1 MLSLDDLL
9 DIEAALNRSK
19 PPRMIGGYKQAM
31 LVVDEHLRCLE
42 LLRAEIK
49 ERFEN
54 GERSEYED

>member
-19 PPRMIGGYKQAM
+19 PPRMFGGYKKAM
-31 LVVDEHLRCLE
+31 QVVDEHLRCLE

-54 GERSEYED
+54 GERPEDDV